1 MRNDPSRRVE
11 ILMVEDS
18 PTDVLITRE
27 AIDQAKLVNTLH
39 VVEDGE
45 EAMDFLRKQGRHGTA
60 PRPDLVLLD
69 WNLPRKTGGE
79 VLDEI
84 KTDDQLKVIP
94 VVVLTSSRS
103 DRDVLKA
110 YGLHANCY
118 ITKPVDFSSFVEL
131 VSSLNHFWFSIVT
144 LPTSEP

>member
-1 MRNDPSRRVE
+1 MPIDTSRRVE

-18 PTDVLITRE
+18 PTDVLLTRE
-27 AIDQAKLVNTLH
+27 AIDQAKLINTLH

-45 EAMDFLRKQGRHGTA
+45 EAMEFLHKQGKHGTA

-69 WNLPRKTGGE
+69 WNLPRKTGRE
-79 VLDEI
+79 VLGEI
-84 KTDDQLKVIP
+84 KTDEQLKLIP
-94 VVVLTSSRS
+94 VVVLTSSRAEV
-103 DRDVLKA
+103 DVLKA

-144 LPTSEP
+144 LPTGEP